1 MGLGRRTLSL
11 LLVLGVLGIPALLLR
26 SLCAGHSCDE
36 EAGATSEVPFCS
48 LPKAL
53 RSRID
58 AGWREG
64 RGPEVLA
71 IAFDHAVI
79 AGGNGY
85 QGSSA
90 QPPWPSAQ
98 LDASRVPIV
107 FTGEGIGASSIPPGT
122 TLDRIAP
129 TLAEVIS
136 FERPFPEVRS
146 GEPLEGVATGEA
158 PRLVLQVILKGVGSD
173 DLESEPNAWPYLE
186 KMMDSGV
193 ATMDG
198 ETGSFPLDPAAIVS
212 TVGTGGLP
220 RQHGVTGSLVRNDA
234 GELVRAFSQRA
245 DSPIIA
251 TLSDDLDESLDQQPI
266 IGLVG
271 TSPSD
276 RGAIGG
282 EWYGSGDRDEV
293 VIDPRDPAGQALEM
307 LTHGFGTDEIVD
319 VLAIALEGDLD
330 RMDRALK
337 RIVTAARRMAN
348 GSAAIAVVG
357 AGSDAVGDVDGA
369 SITSE
374 VDAGIGKPVVE
385 AAVPGGLFV
394 DQKMLAELEL
404 SEDVVID
411 EIARL
416 TGPGGR
422 LFADVFPAIAVSF
435 ARYC

>member
-1 MGLGRRTLSL
+1 MR
-11 LLVLGVLGIPALLLR
+11 A
-26 SLCAGHSCDE
+26 LCAGHSCDE
-36 EAGATSEVPFCS
+36 EASATSEVPFCS
-48 LPKAL
+48 LPQAL
-53 RSRID
+53 RSRVD

-71 IAFDHAVI
+71 IAPDDFVI
-79 AGGNGY
+79 SGGSGY
-85 QGSSA
+85 EGSSLRP
-90 QPPWPSAQ
+90 QWPSGN
-98 LDASRVPIV
+98 LDAARVPIV
-107 FTGEGIGASSIPPGT
+107 FSGNGIGASSIPAGT

-146 GEPLEGVATGEA
+146 GEALEGVATGEV

-173 DLESEPNAWPYLE
+173 DLEDDQSAWPYLE
-186 KMMDSGV
+186 EMMSSGA

-198 ETGSFPLDPAAIVS
+198 DTGSLPLDPAAIVS

-220 RQHGVTGSLVRNDA
+220 RQHGITGSLVRNDA
-234 GELVRAFSQRA
+234 GELVRAFSEKA
-245 DSPIIA
+245 DTPIIA

-271 TSPSD
+271 TSASD

-293 VIDPRDPAGQALEM
+293 VIDSRDPEGAALEM
-307 LTHGFGTDEIVD
+307 LTHGFADDDVAD
-319 VLAIALEGDLD
+319 VLAISLD
-330 RMDRALK
+330 GEIGRMDRALR
-337 RIVTAARRMAN
+337 RIVNAAVRVSD
-348 GSAAIAVVG
+348 GSLAIAVVG
-357 AGSDAVGDVDGA
+357 TGSETTGDLDGA
-369 SITSE
+369 AIASD
-374 VDAGIGKPVVE
+374 VDAGAGEPLVE

-394 DQKMLAELEL
+394 DQKMLAELEV

-411 EIARL
+411 ELTRL
-416 TGPGGR
+416 TGPEGR